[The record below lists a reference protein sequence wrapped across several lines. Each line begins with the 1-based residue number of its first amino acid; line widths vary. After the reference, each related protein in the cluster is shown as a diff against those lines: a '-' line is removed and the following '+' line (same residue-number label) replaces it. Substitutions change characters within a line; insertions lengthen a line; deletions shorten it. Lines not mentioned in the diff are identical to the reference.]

1 MPDIGGK
8 EVARHVRNSSRKAT
22 PIVAISGMPWLLKDS
37 DFDKVLA
44 KPFSLKALYDT
55 IEHLAK

>member
-1 MPDIGGK
+1 
-8 EVARHVRNSSRKAT
+8 
-22 PIVAISGMPWLLKDS
+22 MPWLLKDS